1 MRRSFK
7 EIKFRLGVAKIVFL
21 LFFVVVGGRAFQL
34 QVVRGQELRRLGEAQ
49 QLKMMT
55 SLPKRGAVL
64 DRSGDS
70 LAVSLVAQSVGA
82 HPRRVEDKTSVA
94 NELAKILRLKP
105 NDVRKSLDSDK
116 SFVWIKRHITP
127 QEAEQIQKFNAKGV
141 ELSFEP
147 NRFYPQGQIAGQVL
161 GFVNR
166 DSEGLEGLELQY
178 NDYIRGAAGSS
189 LIEFDAKRRSVLVQ
203 WIEEFRIP
211 PGADL
216 HLTLHSAIQHLA
228 EKELEAAIVKNRA
241 KAGVAIVVEPF
252 TGELLALANYPSF
265 DPNMFTKQGKERS
278 RMPCR
283 QDASPFDEMAS

>member
-7 EIKFRLGVAKIVFL
+7 EIKFRLGVAKIAFL

-116 SFVWIKRHITP
+116 SFVWIKRQITP

-161 GFVNR
+161 GF
-166 DSEGLEGLELQY
+166 
-178 NDYIRGAAGSS
+178 
-189 LIEFDAKRRSVLVQ
+189 
-203 WIEEFRIP
+203 
-211 PGADL
+211 
-216 HLTLHSAIQHLA
+216 
-228 EKELEAAIVKNRA
+228 
-241 KAGVAIVVEPF
+241 
-252 TGELLALANYPSF
+252 
-265 DPNMFTKQGKERS
+265 
-278 RMPCR
+278 
-283 QDASPFDEMAS
+283 